1 MCDAADGCM
10 CDPKCCAVGMADVE
24 DVSWG
29 CDPRTRP
36 VYVSSVRTSGGVI

>member
-1 MCDAADGCM
+1 MCDAADGYM
-10 CDPKCCAVGMADVE
+10 RDPKCCAVGMADVA